1 MSLFEITMP
10 ITAVLIVEC
19 KTEHEALSWAE
30 KIAADLT
37 DKSESY
43 LESEKIISFETNVK
57 VSENRIK
64 NLKK

>member
-10 ITAVLIVEC
+10 ITAVLIIESAS
-19 KTEHEALSWAE
+19 EHEAMSQAE
-30 KIAADLT
+30 KIVADLT
-37 DKSESY
+37 DKSGNY

>member
-19 KTEHEALSWAE
+19 TTEHEALIWAE
-30 KIAADLT
+30 KIVADLT
-37 DKSESY
+37 DKSGNY
-43 LESEKIISFETNVK
+43 LESEKIISFETNIK